1 MSDKNTKRSGWRG
14 FLNLIAYV
22 AIVCIGIALLIGKI
36 GGASLAGSFHRVA
49 EILAYSVTAVSAF
62 YFAASR
68 RHWAY
73 WVVWVVCVVLIVVLM
88 II

>member
-1 MSDKNTKRSGWRG
+1 MTKKTSGGWRSI
-14 FLNLIAYV
+14 LNLLAYI

-36 GGASLAGSFHRVA
+36 GGASLAGAFEKVA
-49 EILAYSVTAVSAF
+49 SILAYLVTAVSAF

-73 WVVWVVCVVLIVVLM
+73 YVIWIVCVVLIVVLM
-88 II
+88 VI